1 MPADASPAVS
11 FRPVT
16 ADDLDTIAGW
26 LAQPHVRQWWGEPET
41 EIAAIREMVEGR
53 CPTRPFLIVV
63 AGEPVGYIQHWSIA
77 QFSSDDWTS
86 AHPWLLS
93 IPEGSVGIDLLVGDP
108 GRVEK
113 GLGSAA
119 LASFA
124 EKLRA
129 EGNGTIVIDP
139 HPANRRAIRA
149 FEKAGFRVIPELD
162 GASDEALPMRYEP
175 DLAARPKT
183 GRGMEK
189 AR

>member
-1 MPADASPAVS
+1 MPAEAAHAIA
-11 FRPVT
+11 FRPV
-16 ADDLDTIAGW
+16 AVADLDLIAGW
-26 LAQPHVRQWWGEPET
+26 LAAPHVRQWWGEPET
-41 EIAAIREMVEGR
+41 EIAGIRDMVEGR
-53 CPTRPFLIVV
+53 DPTRPFLILA
-63 AGEPVGYIQHWSIA
+63 AGEPVGYIQVWSIA

-108 GRVEK
+108 GRIEK

-129 EGNGTIVIDP
+129 EGNAKIVIDP
-139 HPANRRAIRA
+139 DPANRRAIRA
-149 FEKAGFRVIPELD
+149 FEKAGFRVIPELE

-175 DLAARPKT
+175 DRLGRPKADF
-183 GRGMEK
+183 GMEK